1 MSFVLQQVQ
10 IKARERIQCPCGVS
24 DADADPEDHTG
35 LWVQCDACLVWQHG
49 TCVGLARAPRGEL
62 PCMRPRIGRLPPCEG
77 ASPFLLDVPLPACD
91 GGAVAV
97 SLPQAG

>member
-1 MSFVLQQVQ
+1 MLQEDR

-49 TCVGLARAPRGEL
+49 ACVGLARAPRG
-62 PCMRPRIGRLPPCEG
+62 
-77 ASPFLLDVPLPACD
+77 
-91 GGAVAV
+91 GGGQMML
-97 SLPQAG
+97 SLPVMVE